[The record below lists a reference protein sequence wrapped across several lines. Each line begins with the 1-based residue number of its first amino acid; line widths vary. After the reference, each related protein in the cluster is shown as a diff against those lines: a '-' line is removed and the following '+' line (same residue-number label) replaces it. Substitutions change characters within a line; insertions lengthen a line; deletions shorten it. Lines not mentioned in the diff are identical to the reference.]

1 MAGLNTIGVTLK
13 YGASAETLN
22 NEVTG
27 VMEIPEL
34 GGDVDKIEVTT
45 LKSEAHEYINGLR
58 NNGDTMTF
66 KCLYIESEFSALNNI
81 KAEQHW
87 MIDFSQTGAKLKA
100 TWTGTP
106 SVKMGGVTVGGYLSY
121 SLNIAPSSK
130 VNLVVTE

>member
-13 YGASAETLN
+13 YGANAETLT

-45 LKSEAHEYINGLR
+45 LKSEAHEYIDGLK
-58 NNGDTMTF
+58 NNGDTITF
-66 KCLYIESEFSALNNI
+66 KCLYIKEEFENLNGI
-81 KAEQHW
+81 TSEQHW
-87 MIDFSQTGAKLKA
+87 EINFPPEAKLKA

-106 SVKMGGVTVGGYLSY
+106 SVKMGAVTVGGYLSY
-121 SLNIAPSSK
+121 SLNIAPTSK
-130 VNLVVTE
+130 VDLVVSA